1 MATTSLWPIYASGK
15 KGGNRSLRSVIN
27 QLVEYAENEKKT
39 KPDKDRIKEKPAADN
54 KLKIGQE
61 ATENDKLAALKDV
74 VNYVSDKNEGV
85 RYVTGINCTAEH
97 AAEEM
102 HVTKKKWAEKG
113 NRVLYHGYQSFSP
126 GEADPDKVHE
136 IGVRLARELWGDRF
150 EVVVATHLDRQHL
163 HNHFVINATSFSE
176 GKKFSWDKEYPK
188 MKRLSDSICREEAL
202 SIVSDSRDI
211 SRHRGAVRAENEGRY
226 TIESIMK
233 EDIDSCIRCAGTYS
247 EWMRLMKDK
256 GYRIDASG
264 KYLRVFPYG
273 HSKCI
278 RIDRRWGEDY
288 SAEGIAKR
296 IESEVVGSTKQQ
308 VYSGFMQIST
318 GDSPEYRGNESDS
331 PEPNRSY
338 EYVNERT
345 DVLRLFREMTE
356 GKSGAYPKGLQVY
369 YLRFIVKMGYYRRTG
384 RIAHTHYV
392 LREELTKLDKYID
405 ESRFLI
411 KNGITSTYQL
421 EKFERREKDSLTVL
435 YDEQRKLRNNIRR
448 CDEKN
453 RTLLEEDLKDVN
465 LLVKNAKYNVKLC
478 EDILSRAADIKRRLD
493 LSRDNDRLQ
502 SSNDRIVEQEDQL
515 L

>member
-163 HNHFVINATSFSE
+163 HNHFVINATSFSD
-176 GKKFSWDKEYPK
+176 GKKFSWDKEYPR
-188 MKRLSDSICREEAL
+188 MKRLSDEICKQETL
-202 SIVSDSRDI
+202 SVVNETSDI
-211 SRHRGAVRAENEGRY
+211 SMHRGAVRAENEGRY

-233 EDIDSCIRCAGTYS
+233 DDIDSCINAS
-247 EWMRLMKDK
+247 ETVNEWIQMMKDK
-256 GYRIDASG
+256 GYRIDTSG
-264 KYLRVFPYG
+264 KYLRVYPFG
-273 HSKCI
+273 HNKCI
-278 RIDRRWGEDY
+278 RIDRRWGEEY
-288 SAEGIAKR
+288 SLEGIEKR
-296 IESEVVGSTKQQ
+296 IQMSLDAADDQAFNENMEQDTGS
-308 VYSGFMQIST
+308 V
-318 GDSPEYRGNESDS
+318 ERSDI
-331 PEPNRSY
+331 
-338 EYVNERT
+338 
-345 DVLRLFREMTE
+345 LRLFHEISDNRVSS
-356 GKSGAYPKGLQVY
+356 GKTNDYNKISFGVSGAYPRGLQVF
-369 YLRFIVKMGYYRRTG
+369 YLRFIVRMGYYKTSG
-384 RIAHTHYV
+384 RIARTHYL
-392 LREELTKLDKYID
+392 LREELTKLDRYID

-411 KNGITSTYQL
+411 SNGITDVYQL
-421 EKFERREKDSLTVL
+421 ERIERTEKDSLQVI
-435 YDEQRKLRNNIRR
+435 YQEQKSLRNQIRR
-448 CDEKN
+448 CDPDK
-453 RTLLEEDLKDVN
+453 RIILEEDLKDVN
-465 LLVKNAKYNVKLC
+465 LLARDTRYKIRLC
-478 EDILSRAADIKRRLD
+478 EDILSRTADMKRRMELCRSD
-493 LSRDNDRLQ
+493 IRSIRESSLQ
-502 SSNDRIVEQEDQL
+502 QEAEK
-515 L
+515 